1 MLEKVYWEIPNRA
14 LVATYSDIVSLDDLL
29 QSEAAVQRELEGLPP
44 DARIILINDMSKRT
58 GMEVDLNN
66 LSRMLELGRRTQ
78 RIAQIEQVVM
88 VDATPSALMRT
99 IANIAEKLKLIR
111 VKQFLTLEA
120 ALTFAAQGAALEV
133 VS

>member
-78 RIAQIEQVVM
+78 RIPQIEQVVM

-99 IANIAEKLKLIR
+99 IANIAEKLELLR
-111 VKQFLTLEA
+111 VKRFLTLEA

>member
-99 IANIAEKLKLIR
+99 IANIAEKLELLR
-111 VKQFLTLEA
+111 VKRFLTLEA

-133 VS
+133 ES